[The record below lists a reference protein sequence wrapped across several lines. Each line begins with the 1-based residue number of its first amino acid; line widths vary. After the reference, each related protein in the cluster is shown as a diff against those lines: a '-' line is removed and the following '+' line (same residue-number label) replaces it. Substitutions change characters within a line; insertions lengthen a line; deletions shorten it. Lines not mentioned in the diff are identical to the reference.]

1 MLVYSNSCASG
12 QSKPKRRVHKD
23 KIDPVAVVSEAARV
37 GDSHFQRFV
46 ETGKLQR
53 SPRSQKA
60 RTAGLREWQEP
71 SL

>member
-1 MLVYSNSCASG
+1 MLIYSNSTASG
-12 QSKPKRRVHKD
+12 QPKPRRRVHKD

-60 RTAGLREWQEP
+60 RPTVSREWQEP

>member
-1 MLVYSNSCASG
+1 MLVYSNSSASD
-12 QSKPKRRVHKD
+12 QQKPKRRVHKD
-23 KIDPVAVVSEAARV
+23 TLDPVALVSEAARV

-60 RTAGLREWQEP
+60 HPVVRREWQEP